1 MGCTKLERLTNPWLL
16 DNYQIIRRNFYRT
29 QTILWWR
36 FRGQNCWQKMH
47 DSSISTYFWTI

>member
-16 DNYQIIRRNFYRT
+16 DNYQIIRRNLYRT

-36 FRGQNCWQKMH
+36 FRSQNCWQKMH